1 MILRKNGC
9 GHNLI
14 PYTRPPRKANRVF
27 SAMAEPSS
35 TQPVLRKLIRTP
47 DEKFQTYHRYGET
60 LPGVEWLPLS
70 GGAEVGKEVYLIR
83 FGPGSRSH
91 PHIHQGSEEFL
102 VLDGELTDDDGMV
115 FRPGDFVRF
124 EPGSKHSS
132 FSKEGC
138 TLLVILAGG
147 TNQPVAE
154 TGSNVVA

>member
-1 MILRKNGC
+1 
-9 GHNLI
+9 
-14 PYTRPPRKANRVF
+14 
-27 SAMAEPSS
+27 MAELSS
-35 TQPVLRKLIRTP
+35 TEPILRKLIRTP
-47 DEKFQTYHRYGET
+47 DKKFQTYNRYGKT

-83 FGPGSRSH
+83 FDPGSRSH

-115 FRPGDFVRF
+115 FRSGDFVRF

-132 FSKEGC
+132 FSKKGC

-147 TNQPVAE
+147 TNQPVPT
-154 TGSNVVA
+154 TGPDVVT

>member
-1 MILRKNGC
+1 
-9 GHNLI
+9 
-14 PYTRPPRKANRVF
+14 
-27 SAMAEPSS
+27 MAEPSS
-35 TQPVLRKLIRTP
+35 TKPVLRKLIRTQ
-47 DEKFQTYHRYGET
+47 EQKFRAYNRYGKT

-70 GGAEVGKEVYLIR
+70 GGAEVCKEVYLIR

-147 TNQPVAE
+147 TNQPVPT
-154 TGSNVVA
+154 TGSDAVA

>member
-1 MILRKNGC
+1 MVELSSR
-9 GHNLI
+9 
-14 PYTRPPRKANRVF
+14 
-27 SAMAEPSS
+27 EPN
-35 TQPVLRKLIRTP
+35 LRKLIRTP
-47 DEKFQTYHRYGET
+47 DQKFQTYNRYGKT

-91 PHIHQGSEEFL
+91 PHIHHGSEEFL
-102 VLDGELTDDDGMV
+102 VRDGELTDDDGMV
-115 FRPGDFVRF
+115 FRRGDFVRL

-147 TNQPVAE
+147 TNQPVPA
-154 TGSNVVA
+154 TGSDVVT